1 MIKNNKYGVVK
12 TSLTYKEVNEFVDS
26 VVDAAI
32 ILRSD
37 EEGSLYYTYDPVAQ
51 LATTKVNIL
60 KYYCGVDI
68 VNTDPEE
75 LYEKCSGINMEEL
88 KSCIVIGQPDFNYI
102 QLQDILKAI
111 DMKIEYLQKEVLNAI
126 IDKRSALD
134 RLIDEVGDILLP
146 FLRKLT
152 DVGEINPEMINQFM
166 EKMSQSDF
174 QFNEKTLVDAVIN
187 KVSKQKST
195 EESSKE

>member
-1 MIKNNKYGVVK
+1 MMKNNKYGVVK

-37 EEGSLYYTYDPVAQ
+37 EDGSLYYTYDPVAQ
-51 LATTKVNIL
+51 LTTIKVNIL
-60 KYYCGVDI
+60 KYYCDVDV
-68 VNTDPEE
+68 VNIDPDE
-75 LYEKCSGINMEEL
+75 LYDKCSGINMEEL
-88 KSCIVIGQPDFNYI
+88 KSCIVVGQQDFNYI
-102 QLQDILKAI
+102 QLQDILKAV
-111 DMKIEYLQKEVLNAI
+111 DLKIEYLQKEVLNAI

-134 RLIDEVGDILLP
+134 RLVDEVGEIILP
-146 FLRKLT
+146 FLKKIT
-152 DVGEINPEMINQFM
+152 NIGEINPEMINQFM

-187 KVSKQKST
+187 KVGKQDSA

>member
-68 VNTDPEE
+68 VNADPEE

-88 KSCIVIGQPDFNYI
+88 KSCIVIGQSDFNYI